1 MEHINKL
8 KKEFYRIKQLG
19 YVENTRPKNNDGG
32 IGNTFE
38 DLLGVEEN
46 NKKEADFEGI
56 EIKSQRYFSGSFI
69 SLFTK
74 SPDYPKK
81 ANSYLRETYG
91 EVRDESHPE
100 KKKLYA
106 SIFGNKY
113 SEVYSKYK
121 MKLNVNRE
129 AQKIELEIRDLE
141 DNVLDIVT
149 WDFETIQKASE
160 KLKDLCLVFAEEK
173 KENDVKYCHFIKANI
188 YYNFD
193 FNNLLD
199 EIEKGN
205 IQFDIRIGVYNSGKN
220 YGKTHDHGSGF
231 RIKRENFRNL
241 YSSYEEIG

>member
-1 MEHINKL
+1 MKHIDKL
-8 KKEFYRIKQLG
+8 KDEFFRIKQLG
-19 YVENTRPKNNDGG
+19 YVENTHPKNKDGG

-38 DLLGVEEN
+38 GLLGVAEN

-56 EIKSQRYFSGSFI
+56 EIKSQRYLSDSFI

-74 SPDYPKK
+74 SPDYPNG
-81 ANSYLRETYG
+81 ANSYLREKYG
-91 EVRDESHPE
+91 EVRDENHPE

-129 AQKIELEIRDLE
+129 AQKIELEIRDLA
-141 DNVLDIVT
+141 DNILDIVT
-149 WDFETIQKASE
+149 WNFETVKKASS

-173 KENDVKYCHFIKANI
+173 KENDVKYCHFTKANI

-205 IQFDIRIGVYNSGKN
+205 IQFDIRIGVYNSGKY

-231 RIKRENFRNL
+231 RIKRKNVINL
-241 YSSYEEIG
+241 YSSSEEIG